1 MNTMAMD
8 IIMDMDMDMELNM
21 GMNIDIFTYMNMG
34 VKKGTVTYQGT
45 DLGSG
50 HE

>member
-1 MNTMAMD
+1 
-8 IIMDMDMDMELNM
+8 M
-21 GMNIDIFTYMNMG
+21 GMNIDIFTYMNMDTVLCMG